1 MTDEEMKK
9 LPLTEKII
17 EKGGMKLDVYNNT
30 FESFQ
35 DLKAVAKEMIASLKK
50 KVTKTDKRIQFNFT
64 DNGEFEAE
72 LKFGGDM
79 LLLTMH
85 TNVFEFPREHDI
97 MNLSYIKQDITR
109 SYCGIINMYNFL
121 ADSYKYNR
129 ANDVGYLVARIFINR
144 EYHYFVEGKRQIG
157 LMYNNFAKAKID
169 RNSLKNILETAISY
183 CVDFDLLTPVYDSIK
198 VVSVSEMLEDSMNLN
213 IRTGKRLGFRFQID
227 QDDAE

>member
-1 MTDEEMKK
+1 MTNEEMKK
-9 LPLTEKII
+9 LPLIEKII

-35 DLKAVAKEMIASLKK
+35 DLKTVAKEMIDSLKK
-50 KVTKTDKRIQFNFT
+50 KVTKADKRILFNFT

-79 LLLTMH
+79 LVLSMH

-198 VVSVSEMLEDSMNLN
+198 VVSVSEMLEDSISLNL
-213 IRTGKRLGFRFQID
+213 RTGKRLGFRFQVD

>member
-1 MTDEEMKK
+1 MTDDELKK
-9 LPLTEKII
+9 LPLIDKIG

-30 FESFQ
+30 YESFQ
-35 DLKAVAKEMIASLKK
+35 DLKSVAKDMIESLKK
-50 KVTKTDKRIQFNFT
+50 KVNKNEKRIQFNYT
-64 DNGEFEAE
+64 DKGEFESS

-79 LLLTMH
+79 LVMTMH

-121 ADSYKYNR
+121 ADSLKYNR
-129 ANDVGYLVARIFINR
+129 VNDLGYLVARIFINR

-169 RNSLKNILETAISY
+169 RNALKKILETAISY

-198 VVSVSEMLEDSMNLN
+198 VVSVMEMLENSMNLN
-213 IRTGKRLGFRFQID
+213 LKTGKRLGFRFQVD
-227 QDDAE
+227 EDDSE

>member
-1 MTDEEMKK
+1 MTNEELKK
-9 LPLTEKII
+9 LPLVEKIS
-17 EKGGMKLDVYNNT
+17 EKGGLKLDVYNNT

-35 DLKAVAKEMIASLKK
+35 EMKIIAKELMDNLKK
-50 KVTKTDKRIQFNFT
+50 KVTKVDKRIQFSFT
-64 DNGEFEAE
+64 DRGEFEAE
-72 LKFGGDM
+72 LKFGSDM
-79 LLLTMH
+79 LVISMH

-97 MNLSYIKQDITR
+97 MNLSYIKKDVTR

-129 ANDVGYLVARIFINR
+129 VNDVGYLVARVFINR

-157 LMYNNFAKAKID
+157 LMYNNFAKAKAD
-169 RNSLKNILETAISY
+169 RNALKRILDTSINY

-198 VVSVSEMLEDSMNLN
+198 VVSMSEMLENSMNL
-213 IRTGKRLGFRFQID
+213 RTGKRLGFRFQVD

>member
-1 MTDEEMKK
+1 MNDDELKK
-9 LPLTEKII
+9 LPLVDKIAI
-17 EKGGMKLDVYNNT
+17 KGGMKLDVYNT
-30 FESFQ
+30 TLESFH
-35 DLKAVAKEMIASLKK
+35 DLKAIAKNMIDSLKK
-50 KVTKTDKRIQFNFT
+50 KVIKTDKRILFNYI
-64 DNGEFEAE
+64 NKGEFEAE
-72 LKFGGDM
+72 LMFGGDM
-79 LLLTMH
+79 LVMTMH

-129 ANDVGYLVARIFINR
+129 QNDVGYLVARIFINR

-169 RNSLKNILETAISY
+169 RSALKKILETTISY

-198 VVSVSEMLEDSMNLN
+198 VVSVSEMLENSLNLN
-213 IRTGKRLGFRFQID
+213 LRTGKRLGFRFQVD
-227 QDDAE
+227 RDDSE

>member
-1 MTDEEMKK
+1 MKK
-9 LPLTEKII
+9 LPLIEKII

-35 DLKAVAKEMIASLKK
+35 DLKTVAKEMIDSLKK
-50 KVTKTDKRIQFNFT
+50 KVTKADKRILFNFT

-79 LLLTMH
+79 LVLSMH

-198 VVSVSEMLEDSMNLN
+198 VVSVSEMLEDSISLNL
-213 IRTGKRLGFRFQID
+213 RTGKRLGFRFQVD

>member
-9 LPLTEKII
+9 LPLIEKII
-17 EKGGMKLDVYNNT
+17 EKGGMKLNVYDNT

-35 DLKAVAKEMIASLKK
+35 DLKAVAKEMMDSLKK
-50 KVTKTDKRIQFNFT
+50 RVTKADKRILFDFT
-64 DNGEFEAE
+64 DNGEFEAG

-198 VVSVSEMLEDSMNLN
+198 VVGVSEMLENSMSL
-213 IRTGKRLGFRFQID
+213 RTGKRLGFRFQVD
-227 QDDAE
+227 RDDSE

>member
-1 MTDEEMKK
+1 MKK
-9 LPLTEKII
+9 LPLIEKII

-35 DLKAVAKEMIASLKK
+35 DLKAVAKEMIDSLKK
-50 KVTKTDKRIQFNFT
+50 KVTKADKRIPFNFT
-64 DNGEFEAE
+64 DNGEFESE

-79 LLLTMH
+79 LVLTMH

-129 ANDVGYLVARIFINR
+129 ANDEGYLVARIFINR

-198 VVSVSEMLEDSMNLN
+198 VVSVSEMLEDSMSLNL
-213 IRTGKRLGFRFQID
+213 RTGKRLGFRFQVD

>member
-1 MTDEEMKK
+1 MTNEEIKK

-17 EKGGMKLDVYNNT
+17 EKGGMKLDIYNNT
-30 FESFQ
+30 YESFQ
-35 DLKAVAKEMIASLKK
+35 EMKTLAKEMIENLKK
-50 KVTKTDKRIQFNFT
+50 KVVKIDKRIQFSFS
-64 DNGEFEAE
+64 DRGEFEAE

-79 LLLTMH
+79 LIISMH

-129 ANDVGYLVARIFINR
+129 VNDLGYLIARIFINK

-157 LMYNNFAKAKID
+157 LMYNNFSKAKL
-169 RNSLKNILETAISY
+169 NTSAMKKILETAINY
-183 CVDFDLLTPVYDSIK
+183 CVDFDLLTPVYDSVK
-198 VVSVSEMLEDSMNLN
+198 VVSVSERLENTMNL
-213 IRTGKRLGFRFQID
+213 RTGKRLGFRFQVD
-227 QDDAE
+227 RDDSE